1 MTRDGGSR
9 STVGRSWPAT
19 AAAARWVVAEV
30 DVPGHVNAALSSYP
44 ELNCDGRAP
53 RLYTGT
59 SVGFTS
65 LCLDKPVTYRFLD
78 DVIGELA
85 ALTPGPYLHV
95 GGDEAKTVPGDRYAR
110 FIERVQGIVRAHGKR
125 AIGWQE
131 TAGASPPPPVVQYWD
146 IAASADAVRR
156 AAQRGSKVVLSPASK
171 VYLDMKY
178 DAGTRL
184 GLE

>member
-95 GGDEAKTVPGDRYAR
+95 GGDEAKTVPGDRYASL
-110 FIERVQGIVRAHGKR
+110 QGVPGHEVRR
-125 AIGWQE
+125 RYQ
-131 TAGASPPPPVVQYWD
+131 AGARVGR
-146 IAASADAVRR
+146 ACRGARR
-156 AAQRGSKVVLSPASK
+156 L
-171 VYLDMKY
+171 
-178 DAGTRL
+178 RL
-184 GLE
+184 GPGEAA